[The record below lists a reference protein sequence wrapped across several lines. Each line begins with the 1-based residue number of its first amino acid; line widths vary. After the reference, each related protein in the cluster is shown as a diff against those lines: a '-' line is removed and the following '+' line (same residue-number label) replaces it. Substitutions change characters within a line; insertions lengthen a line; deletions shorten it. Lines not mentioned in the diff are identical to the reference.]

1 MDELGGHYAKQNKS
15 EKDKY
20 CISIIQQSG
29 KGKTI
34 ETIIKKKISGC
45 QCLGEGRE
53 RGIDRNQ
60 RIWGAVKLF
69 CMIL

>member
-1 MDELGGHYAKQNKS
+1 MDELGEHYAKQNKS

-34 ETIIKKKISGC
+34 ETIVKKKSVVASVWGK
-45 QCLGEGRE
+45 EERE
-53 RGIDRNQ
+53 E
-60 RIWGAVKLF
+60 
-69 CMIL
+69 